1 MGRKT
6 IPLILSQSLARWSL
20 AGLMIA
26 WTAGL
31 IALWRPPMVAAIAY
45 TILALRTL
53 GGFLASYSEKED
65 RTSYKYYGVK
75 IPFII

>member
-1 MGRKT
+1 
-6 IPLILSQSLARWSL
+6 
-20 AGLMIA
+20 
-26 WTAGL
+26 
-31 IALWRPPMVAAIAY
+31 MVAAIAY